1 MMRKTPLIILTA
13 VALPFA
19 VQAAETEFSFGG
31 FIKADAMFSQYKDE
45 KIDGLDYYIPSQT
58 PIESAG
64 DNINAFNTSAKASR
78 FNFKTV
84 TTLDNGEEITAF
96 VELDFLGG
104 ANGNEVVSN
113 SYNPRLRHAFVK
125 HNNLTI
131 GQTWSTF
138 MNVGALPESVDFIG
152 PSEGTVFSR
161 QVQVRY
167 DIGDFQVA
175 LENSETTL
183 NGSAQNASQMPDI
196 VGRYN
201 IKAGEHAFSVAA
213 LVRELRSDKT
223 ATGNIDD
230 SSIGFGVNAAGV
242 INLGKD
248 NIKFSASYGQIG
260 RYVGLGTASD
270 AIAVGNDLEA
280 TDVLAAFVS
289 YQHFWSNKLRS
300 TLTYSMLDASYDND
314 ADAIYSN
321 GDPLNEKSQSARVNL
336 LYSPVSSMTYGVE
349 LSNAKLEKV
358 GGADGSFN
366 RVHFTAKYAF

>member
-1 MMRKTPLIILTA
+1 MMRKTPLILLTA
-13 VALPFA
+13 ATLPFA
-19 VQAAETEFSFGG
+19 AQAVETEFSYGG
-31 FIKADAMFSQYKDE
+31 FIKADAMFSQYKDG

-175 LENSETTL
+175 LENSETTF

-223 ATGNIDD
+223 AGIDD
-230 SSIGFGVNAAGV
+230 SSLGFGLNASGV
-242 INLGKD
+242 VQLGDDNL
-248 NIKFSASYGQIG
+248 KFSASYGQIG
-260 RYVGLGTASD
+260 RYVGVSAASD
-270 AIAVGNDLEA
+270 AISVGTDLEA
-280 TDVLAAFVS
+280 TDVLAAYVS

-314 ADAIYSN
+314 TVAT
-321 GDPLNEKSQSARVNL
+321 GLNEKSQSARVNL